1 MSKAG
6 RSKEQDEQYEE
17 RPVGSAVLTPAKIN
31 NDESRRDD
39 EQVCGNDRVGGSMN
53 QIEPRTQHLGVR
65 RGVLRARED
74 SEPRRH
80 FCSLSQKPVTSGVPL
95 WKLPAAAA
103 HSTTVTTPPDRFG
116 SQFDRIFGLTGAVLC
131 WREELFAARLVEF

>member
-17 RPVGSAVLTPAKIN
+17 RPVGSAVLTPTKIN

-39 EQVCGNDRVGGSMN
+39 EQGCGNDRVGGSMN

-80 FCSLSQKPVTSGVPL
+80 FCSLSQKPVTSGGAIVEASSCCRPLNDRYNTARPL
-95 WKLPAAAA
+95 WF
-103 HSTTVTTPPDRFG
+103 S
-116 SQFDRIFGLTGAVLC
+116 I
-131 WREELFAARLVEF
+131 